1 MDRDQVIDMM
11 EKNLERQ
18 IDFVKSADVKATIL
32 FALMGG
38 YVAASV
44 QAKIGVLERKPTG
57 DLIPINPNGW
67 FFLFSVLFAILAT
80 ACLMLV
86 TFPDIKM
93 PRSAKAV
100 SLETETAEK
109 PEIPYRYPSVLYFG
123 HIADTSMDDFNAS
136 VRGLSENAYIHDLV
150 SQCHINSKIAQR
162 KHWRIQQAIK
172 LAGLSLLCFF
182 AFQITMQKEHVEPA
196 SSQSTP
202 ALQAP
207 SPASSGPSAP

>member
-1 MDRDQVIDMM
+1 MDRGRLIDVL

-57 DLIPINPNGW
+57 DLLPINPNGW

-86 TFPDIKM
+86 TFADIKM
-93 PRSAKAV
+93 PRSVRPPVEHK
-100 SLETETAEK
+100 TETEK

-196 SSQSTP
+196 SGQST
-202 ALQAP
+202 LSSQAQ
-207 SPASSGPSAP
+207 SPPPSAPSAP